1 MLRGGNPARV
11 AAIRVRVLPVSA
23 SHPVTPAQG
32 VLVMSMRS
40 RTLLALIA
48 GIILGFCGALTSVVL
63 AERPNEAP
71 RPDAMQVP
79 PRTSLPWQ
87 EASLFAE
94 VYERI
99 KRDYVDDVDDHE
111 LMEKAVRG
119 MVAAL
124 DPHSAY
130 LDSEEFDEI
139 RLSTMGSYPGVGIE
153 VVAEEGVVKVLR
165 PIDGSP
171 AQRAGLRSGDEIV
184 RIDGADIGADLAGA
198 IARMRGAS
206 GSVVTLAV
214 RREGA
219 AGVTE
224 YALRRAQVEVHSV
237 MQQTLE
243 PGYGYLRI
251 TNFSETTAQDV
262 SRAILRLKR
271 DNPGG
276 IRGLVLDLRNN
287 PGGVLEAGV
296 AVADDFLDSGV
307 IVTADGRTPE
317 ARFRMD
323 ATPGDLIDGAPLVVL
338 VNGGSASASEI
349 VAGALKDH
357 GRALLVGR
365 KTYGKGSVQ
374 TVMPLTHGGAVKL
387 TTSRYFTPSG
397 ASIHGKGIVPDI
409 LEEGPSEAPA
419 ELLMVKGSP
428 PLTARDADVR
438 IGLEAL
444 KSQPHGHRAATLMV
458 SRALVP

>member
-1 MLRGGNPARV
+1 
-11 AAIRVRVLPVSA
+11 
-23 SHPVTPAQG
+23 
-32 VLVMSMRS
+32 MSTRS
-40 RTLLALIA
+40 RTLIALIT
-48 GIILGFCGALTSVVL
+48 GIALGFCGALTSGVL
-63 AERPNEAP
+63 ADRSSE
-71 RPDAMQVP
+71 P
-79 PRTSLPWQ
+79 PRSAAAYPEGHSSLPWQ

-99 KRDYVDDVDDHE
+99 KHDYVAEVDDHA
-111 LMEKAVRG
+111 LMEKAIRG

-153 VVAEEGVVKVLR
+153 VVAENGVVKILR

-171 AQRAGLRSGDEIV
+171 AQQAGLLAGDEIV

-198 IARMRGAS
+198 IARMRGSS
-206 GSVVTLAV
+206 GSLVSLAI
-214 RREGA
+214 RREGTS
-219 AGVTE
+219 GTTD

-237 MQQTLE
+237 AQQTLE
-243 PGYGYLRI
+243 PGWGYLRI
-251 TNFSETTAQDV
+251 TSFSETTAQDV
-262 SRAILRLKR
+262 NRAVLRLKR
-271 DNPGG
+271 DNNGALS
-276 IRGLVLDLRNN
+276 GLVLDLRNN

-296 AVADDFLDSGV
+296 AVADDFLNSGV

-365 KTYGKGSVQ
+365 RTYGKGSVQ
-374 TVMPLTHGGAVKL
+374 TVMPLAHGGAVKL

-397 ASIHGKGIVPDI
+397 ASIHGKGIVPDV
-409 LEEGPSEAPA
+409 LEDGPGEAPA
-419 ELLMVKGSP
+419 ELVVPKGSP
-428 PLTARDADVR
+428 SLLQRDVDVR
-438 IGLEAL
+438 VALAAL
-444 KSQPHGHRAATLMV
+444 KDRARGRQATPVLLTH
-458 SRALVP
+458 ALVP

>member
-1 MLRGGNPARV
+1 
-11 AAIRVRVLPVSA
+11 
-23 SHPVTPAQG
+23 
-32 VLVMSMRS
+32 MSTRS
-40 RTLLALIA
+40 RTLIALIA
-48 GIILGFCGALTSVVL
+48 GVILGFCGALTSGVL
-63 AERPNEAP
+63 ADHSSGSARAADVARQPAG
-71 RPDAMQVP
+71 DG
-79 PRTSLPWQ
+79 LPWQ

-99 KRDYVDDVDDHE
+99 KREYVDDVDDHA

-153 VVAEEGVVKVLR
+153 VVAADGVVKILR
-165 PIDGSP
+165 PIEGSP
-171 AQRAGLRSGDEIV
+171 AQQAGLRPGDEIV
-184 RIDGADIGADLAGA
+184 RIDDSDVGADLAGA
-198 IARMRGAS
+198 IARMRGTA
-206 GSVVTLAV
+206 GSVVTLAI
-214 RREGA
+214 RREGTP
-219 AGVTE
+219 GVLQ

-237 MQQTLE
+237 AQQTLE
-243 PGYGYLRI
+243 PGYAYLRI
-251 TNFSETTAQDV
+251 TSFTETTAQDV
-262 SRAILRLKR
+262 DRAVLSLKR
-271 DNPGG
+271 DNPAG

-357 GRALLVGR
+357 GRAFLVGR
-365 KTYGKGSVQ
+365 RTYGKGSVQ
-374 TVMPLTHGGAVKL
+374 TVMPLSHGGAVKL

-397 ASIHGKGIVPDI
+397 ASIHGKGIIPDI
-409 LEEGPSEAPA
+409 VEDGAGLPPA
-419 ELLMVKGSP
+419 ELLTAKGSP
-428 PLTARDADVR
+428 PLTARDEDVR
-438 IGLEAL
+438 VALEAL
-444 KSQPHGHRAATLMV
+444 KHRSASPGAEAGLLAT
-458 SRALVP
+458 RAFVP

>member
-1 MLRGGNPARV
+1 
-11 AAIRVRVLPVSA
+11 
-23 SHPVTPAQG
+23 
-32 VLVMSMRS
+32 MRS
-40 RTLLALIA
+40 RTLVALIA
-48 GIILGFCGALTSVVL
+48 GVILGFCGALTGGVL
-63 AERPNEAP
+63 ADRSSDAARADAAHPAP
-71 RPDAMQVP
+71 RAG
-79 PRTSLPWQ
+79 LPWQ

-99 KRDYVDDVDDHE
+99 KRDYVDEVDDHA

-153 VVAEEGVVKVLR
+153 VVAEDGVVRVLR
-165 PIDGSP
+165 PIEGSP
-171 AQRAGLRSGDEIV
+171 AQQAGLLPGDEIV
-184 RIDGADIGADLAGA
+184 RIDDADIGADLAGA

-206 GSVVTLAV
+206 GSLVTLTV
-214 RREGA
+214 HRDGA
-219 AGVTE
+219 PGVIQ

-237 MQQTLE
+237 AQQSLE

-251 TNFSETTAQDV
+251 SSFSETTAQDV

-271 DNPGG
+271 DNHGQLN
-276 IRGLVLDLRNN
+276 GLVLDLRNN

-323 ATPGDLIDGAPLVVL
+323 ATPGDLIDGAALVVL

-365 KTYGKGSVQ
+365 RTYGKGSVQ
-374 TVMPLTHGGAVKL
+374 TVMPLSHGGAVKL

-397 ASIHGKGIVPDI
+397 ASIHGKGIVPDVV
-409 LEEGPSEAPA
+409 EDGPGLPPA
-419 ELLMVKGSP
+419 DLLTAKGSA
-428 PLTARDADVR
+428 PLTARDEDVR
-438 IGLEAL
+438 VAL
-444 KSQPHGHRAATLMV
+444 DVLKQRSAQTRVTPVLVT
-458 SRALVP
+458 RALVP